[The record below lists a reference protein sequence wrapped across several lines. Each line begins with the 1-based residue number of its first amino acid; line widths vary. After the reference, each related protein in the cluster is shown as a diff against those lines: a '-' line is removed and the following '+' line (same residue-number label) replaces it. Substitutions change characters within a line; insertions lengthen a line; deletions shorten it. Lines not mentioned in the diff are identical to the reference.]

1 MKKYILLL
9 VVFISFLSSSFVFS
23 EGLNIAVA
31 DLDRALR
38 ISNYSLKQYKILQA
52 DENYK
57 QLIEKIN
64 GIREEIESI
73 KKDGETK
80 SLTWSESQKQEHVQ
94 KGQKK
99 VAEINNLANQ
109 ELSVRRRLDSSIHQE
124 LTPQVEKIVND
135 IIEEKSIGLLLKSQ
149 SVHFYTPTFDITEE
163 IVKRLNAVE

>member
-1 MKKYILLL
+1 MKKNILLF
-9 VVFISFLSSSFVFS
+9 VAFFSFLSSNFVFS

>member
-38 ISNYSLKQYKILQA
+38 ISNYSLKQYEILQA

-64 GIREEIESI
+64 GVREEIESI

-80 SLTWSESQKQEHVQ
+80 SLTWSESQKQEHVK
-94 KGQKK
+94 KGQAK

-109 ELSVRRRLDSSIHQE
+109 ELNVRRRLDSSIHQE

>member
-9 VVFISFLSSSFVFS
+9 VIFISFLSSSFVFS
-23 EGLNIAVA
+23 EGLNIAVV

-80 SLTWSESQKQEHVQ
+80 SLTWSENQKQEHVK
-94 KGQKK
+94 KGQKR

-124 LTPQVEKIVND
+124 LAPQVEKIVND

>member
-1 MKKYILLL
+1 MKKNILLF
-9 VVFISFLSSSFVFS
+9 VAFFSFLSSSFVFS

-99 VAEINNLANQ
+99 VAEINNLASQ

>member
-1 MKKYILLL
+1 MKKNILLF
-9 VVFISFLSSSFVFS
+9 VAFFSFLSSNFVFS

-80 SLTWSESQKQEHVQ
+80 SLTWSESQKQEHVK

-99 VAEINNLANQ
+99 VAEINNLASQ

>member
-9 VVFISFLSSSFVFS
+9 VIFISFLSSSFVFS
-23 EGLNIAVA
+23 EGLNIAVV

-38 ISNYSLKQYKILQA
+38 ISNYSLKQYEILQA

-64 GIREEIESI
+64 GVREEIESI

-94 KGQKK
+94 KGQAK

-109 ELSVRRRLDSSIHQE
+109 ELNVRRRLDSSIHQE

>member
-1 MKKYILLL
+1 MKKNVYLFIMFFSLLT
-9 VVFISFLSSSFVFS
+9 SNFVFS

-38 ISNYSLKQYKILQA
+38 ISDYSLKQYKALQV

-163 IVKRLNAVE
+163 IVKRLNTVE

>member
-1 MKKYILLL
+1 MKKNILLF
-9 VVFISFLSSSFVFS
+9 VVFFSFLSSNFVFS